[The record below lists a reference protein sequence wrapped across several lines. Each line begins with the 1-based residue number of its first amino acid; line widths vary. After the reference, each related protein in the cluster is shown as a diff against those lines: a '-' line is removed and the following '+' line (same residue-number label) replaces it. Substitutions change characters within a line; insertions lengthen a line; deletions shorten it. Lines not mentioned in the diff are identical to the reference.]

1 MDRLVHGLEE
11 FDELSWEG
19 TSVDSGEDEDSMLS
33 EGVVSINTKPTE
45 TRILPKQSSYR
56 SILELYV

>member
-45 TRILPKQSSYR
+45 TRILPKQSSNR